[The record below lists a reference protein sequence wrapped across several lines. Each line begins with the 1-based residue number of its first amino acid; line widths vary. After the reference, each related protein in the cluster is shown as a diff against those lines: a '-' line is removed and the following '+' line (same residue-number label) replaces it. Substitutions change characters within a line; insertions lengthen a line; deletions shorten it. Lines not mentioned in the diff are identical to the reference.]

1 MTGSM
6 PAMATH
12 HAQAVERFVA
22 KYAGDDAF
30 VALLLVGSLAHGF
43 ATPASDVDV
52 ILVATEAEYRRRQ
65 DEGRLAFVER
75 DLCDY
80 EGGYLDGKVTAPSL
94 LQRIADDGS
103 DPARYAFEGATVLSS
118 RDPELGALLARVTR
132 FPIEAKAERERRF
145 LCQVL
150 AWTWY
155 MGQAQAHRDAY
166 LTAVATQKLALFA
179 CRVVLNHNERLY
191 PYHKWLVRE
200 TARAPLQPEAFDA
213 RLHDLLGRPSL
224 AAAQRL
230 QDAVLA
236 FVGNGARD
244 LDWPTQFM
252 LDSELNW
259 LHHEAPIDDL

>member
-1 MTGSM
+1 MQGSA
-6 PAMATH
+6 PH
-12 HAQAVERFVA
+12 HAQAIERFVA
-22 KYAGDDAF
+22 KYGGDDAF

-52 ILVATEAEYRRRQ
+52 ILVATEAEFLRRQ
-65 DEGRLAFVER
+65 GERTLAFVEP
-75 DLCDY
+75 DLCDHA
-80 EGGYLDGKVTAPSL
+80 GGYVDAKVTTTSL
-94 LQRIADDGS
+94 LQRVAERGS

-118 RDPELGALLARVTR
+118 REPGLGALLARVAR
-132 FPIEAKAERERRF
+132 FPVEAKADRERRF

-155 MGQAQAHRDAY
+155 MGQAEAHRDAY

-179 CRVVLNHNERLY
+179 CRVVLNRNERLY

-200 TARAPLQPEAFDA
+200 TVRAPLQPEAFDA

-236 FVGNGARD
+236 FVGDGARD